1 MSKLSTLKPKVQT
14 LDTRRG
20 STVATERIRGWE
32 LTKKRQRIALRD
44 CYACQVCGRAV
55 SLDGGEVDHIVP
67 LHMGGADSDENS
79 QWICKEPCHREKS
92 EREED
97 ERNN

>member
-44 CYACQVCGRAV
+44 DYTCRECNRVTP
-55 SLDGGEVDHIVP
+55 LDRGEVDHIVP
-67 LHMGGADSDENS
+67 LHLGGSNSDSNL
-79 QWICKEPCHREKS
+79 QWL
-92 EREED
+92 
-97 ERNN
+97 

>member
-32 LTKKRQRIALRD
+32 LTKVRARIGLRD
-44 CYACQVCGRAV
+44 NYSCRVCGRV
-55 SLDGGEVDHIVP
+55 TVKGHVDHIVP
-67 LHMGGADSDENS
+67 LHKGGAESDENR
-79 QWICKEPCHREKS
+79 QWLCVECHEVKS
-92 EREED
+92 EREER
-97 ERNN
+97 ERV